1 MGEVEAIFVLINKN
15 ISRTNR
21 QQKRLPV
28 TIVNCA
34 KRASLTEVFKF
45 VKILE
50 SLLLHLR
57 AEGQNI
63 LRKNPR
69 KKDHYSKLSLTL
81 FKLRETLRE

>member
-15 ISRTNR
+15 FCPTNH

-34 KRASLTEVFKF
+34 RRASLIEVFKF

>member
-1 MGEVEAIFVLINKN
+1 MGEVEVIFVLINKN
-15 ISRTNR
+15 ICRTNH

-50 SLLLHLR
+50 SPLLHLR
-57 AEGQNI
+57 ADGQNI
-63 LRKNPR
+63 LRKNLR
-69 KKDHYSKLSLTL
+69 KKEHYLKLSLTL